1 MHIRTVLDRR
11 SRSSFRVVILSAIF
25 IASCTASSV
34 ERQRLFSIQ
43 IGRSEDQLNLVQ
55 NKEQPFRN
63 EIDLAIRGG
72 FVYVSDASAN
82 KIMQFSSYGEL
93 LMLLYDDRTNPKP
106 VLLSGA
112 TVEGVVSNRNAYR
125 HHFEGIGGHIAVSGD
140 GMIYIEDAAP
150 ESLLA
155 HDESLDANLRF
166 IVRQFSPGG
175 KDLGHLGREGSGG
188 TPFPLIQKL
197 IATRDGSLVVISRTR
212 SEWLAY
218 SFDSAGKRLYEI
230 RVDPSELP
238 LSEEASV
245 VSIGSLLPDRRSEL
259 LYLKADYYQDRTR
272 DVEFVESRIIMLNP
286 AGIVGNIRLPKVY
299 LEQNPSSESE
309 VEVLYEFLGAAA
321 DGRLFSLA
329 SVARNRYSLLVVD
342 RTGAVTHREIVE
354 LPDEETLMRKIFLSD
369 DGLLAILSARPLEAQ
384 IDVWRYDEIVGGD
397 SDETR

>member
-1 MHIRTVLDRR
+1 MHIWAIFHQRV
-11 SRSSFRVVILSAIF
+11 RSSLRVVILSAIC

-34 ERQRLFSIQ
+34 ERQELFSIQ
-43 IGRSEDQLNLVQ
+43 IGRGEDQLNLVQ
-55 NKEQPFRN
+55 NNAQPFRN
-63 EIDLAIRGG
+63 EIDLVIRDG

-112 TVEGVVSNRNAYR
+112 TEEGVVSNRNAYR
-125 HHFEGIGGHIAVSGD
+125 HQFEGIGGHIAVSGD
-140 GMIYIEDAAP
+140 GMIYVEDAAP

-155 HDESLDANLRF
+155 HDESLGANLRF

-175 KDLGHLGREGSGG
+175 KDLGHLGREGAGG

-197 IATRDGSLVVISRTR
+197 IATRDGNLVVISRTR

-238 LSEEASV
+238 LPEEASV
-245 VSIGSLLPDRRSEL
+245 VSIGSVLPDRRSGL
-259 LYLKADYYQDRTR
+259 LYLKADYYQDRAR

-286 AGIVGNIRLPKVY
+286 AGVVGNIRLPKVY

-329 SVARNRYSLLVVD
+329 AIAKNRYSLLIVN
-342 RTGAVTHREIVE
+342 RSGAATHRGIVE
-354 LPDEETLMRKIFLSD
+354 LPDEETLMRRIFLSD
-369 DGLLAILSARPLEAQ
+369 DGLLAILSAQPLGAQ
-384 IDVWRYDEIVGGD
+384 VAVWRYDEIVQGG
-397 SDETR
+397 SE